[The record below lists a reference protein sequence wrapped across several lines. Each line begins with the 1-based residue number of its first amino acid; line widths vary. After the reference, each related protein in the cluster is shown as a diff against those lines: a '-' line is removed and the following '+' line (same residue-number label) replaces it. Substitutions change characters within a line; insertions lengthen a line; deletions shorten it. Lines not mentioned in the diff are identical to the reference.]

1 VSKHPATRDLILAS
15 AKIFSAAKPTQQT
28 FEIRNRNIFL
38 SSLLL
43 ENIDNSS
50 DKSLNHPP
58 QRLDQDGKLLT
69 TFL

>member
-38 SSLLL
+38 SSLL
-43 ENIDNSS
+43 ENIDNNS